1 LNDNSPYCE
10 YQIYTVETIQNADIN
25 TTLLQI
31 KGLDKDIGKNSI
43 ISYSLKLNNE
53 SKDKGIFI
61 IIKLSIFQL
70 ILFCFKFQK
79 IYLK

>member
-10 YQIYTVETIQNADIN
+10 YQSYTVETIQNADIN

-31 KGLDKDIGKNSI
+31 KGLDKDIGKNAI

-53 SKDKGIFI
+53 SKEKGN
-61 IIKLSIFQL
+61 
-70 ILFCFKFQK
+70 
-79 IYLK
+79 